1 MRVHNIKVLDVFADD
16 ILSGVKSFEVRLNDR
31 MYQTGDIISYTVVD
45 EIGKMIEHPLSKK
58 YFQITFV
65 LSGWGLKEEY
75 VAFAQKM
82 LEEEE
87 ANNALYLL

>member
-1 MRVHNIKVLDVFADD
+1 MRVHSIKVLDVFADD
-16 ILSGVKSFEVRLNDR
+16 ILSGIKSFEVRNNDR
-31 MYQTGDIISYTVVD
+31 MYQIGDIIKYTVVD
-45 EIGKMIEHPLSKK
+45 DVGKIVEHPLSNK
-58 YFQITFV
+58 YFRITFI

-87 ANNALYLL
+87 ANNVLYLL

>member
-1 MRVHNIKVLDVFADD
+1 
-16 ILSGVKSFEVRLNDR
+16 
-31 MYQTGDIISYTVVD
+31 MYQTGDVINYTVVD
-45 EIGKMIEHPLSKK
+45 ETGKLVEHPLSKK
-58 YFQITFV
+58 YFKITFV

>member
-16 ILSGVKSFEVRLNDR
+16 ILFGIKSFEVRFNDR
-31 MYQTGDIISYTVVD
+31 MYQTGDIINYTVVD
-45 EIGKMIEHPLSKK
+45 DVGKMVEHPLSKK

-65 LSGWGLKEEY
+65 LSGWRLKEEY
-75 VAFAQKM
+75 VTFAQKM

>member
-1 MRVHNIKVLDVFADD
+1 MRVHSIKVLDVFADD
-16 ILSGVKSFEVRLNDR
+16 ILSGIKSFEVRNNDR
-31 MYQTGDIISYTVVD
+31 MYQTGDIIKYTVVD
-45 EIGKMIEHPLSKK
+45 DVGKIVEHPLSSK
-58 YFQITFV
+58 YFRITFI

-87 ANNALYLL
+87 ANNVLYLL

>member
-16 ILSGVKSFEVRLNDR
+16 ILSEVKSFEVRLNDR
-31 MYQTGDIISYTVVD
+31 MYQTGDIINYTVVD
-45 EIGKMIEHPLSKK
+45 ETGKMIERPLSKK

>member
-1 MRVHNIKVLDVFADD
+1 MRLHNIRVLDVFADD

-31 MYQTGDIISYTVVD
+31 MYQMGDIINYTVVD
-45 EIGKMIEHPLSKK
+45 DVGKMIEHPLSKK
-58 YFQITFV
+58 YFRITFV